1 MNLFSRPEQD
11 FSPALKKIL
20 SIMRLTTLFLIAFSL
35 NITATVYSQVTK
47 LSLDVQNQ
55 SIKEVLYLIEN
66 QSGFRFIYETGKIDL
81 ERKVSFSAKKQSV
94 EVILKRIFDEAG
106 VKYEITENNLI
117 LINPSENKSGES
129 KNLQSTQQKQK
140 KVTGKVTDENGEPV
154 IGANVVEKGTTN
166 GTVTNIDGQYSIDV
180 SVTNSLEISYIGY
193 NSQTIKITQK
203 SVYDVVLKEDS
214 EMLEE
219 VVVVGYGTQK
229 KINLTGAIESVGG
242 DKLAKQPVA
251 QASQALIGIAPG
263 LTAIQESGQPGEDK
277 ATLRIR
283 GMGSISASNDPL
295 ILIDGVEG
303 DINMIDG
310 NDIENI
316 SVLKDAASA
325 AIYGSRASNGVILV
339 TTKRAKE
346 GSVTVNYKNYLG
358 WQNPTNL
365 PSFLGALDYMKY
377 TGSNQATIDAYREGM
392 KTDPDRYPDTDWVN
406 LLFSEANFQ
415 QYHNLN
421 VNGGSDKA
429 RVLASIAF
437 TDQGADIVNYGFK
450 RYNGRLNS
458 DLKLSDKFD
467 INFDI
472 AFSRSEQN
480 SSNATLTAIVRDAFR
495 VAPIYPAIYSDG
507 TWGDGFSGGNP
518 IAQVRAGG
526 YNKKFNNEF
535 RGLLKANY
543 RPIEGMTISML
554 YAPSYGDIYIKRA
567 SKTYR
572 QIMDWDSKT
581 IRKKGDPNSFAQ
593 TNERPFNQSF
603 NAVISYTKAIK
614 DHSFTVLGGY
624 EFIKYSYERFGAE
637 RQYYIL
643 QDYEVLDA
651 GSAEFDSNSGTA
663 THNALVSYF
672 GRLNYSYKDRYLFE
686 ANLRRDASSRFAK
699 DNRVGIFPSFAGGW
713 RLSEESFMKDL
724 SFLSNLKLRASWGE
738 LGNQEIGSDFPY
750 TSSIAL
756 GSANYLIGNQIV
768 NGAAQKVLANKN
780 IKWETTATTN
790 IGMDAGFFNQRLTLN
805 ADYYIRKTKDI
816 LLNIPIPVV
825 TGLEAPIQNIG
836 NVENRGWDVTVGWQ
850 DKIADFDYGIK
861 INFSDVKN
869 EVTNLGG
876 NEKIITGSSIIQLGA
891 PINSIYGY
899 ETAGIFQSQEEIDK
913 APSQFGTLKPGNLRY
928 KDQLTIDT
936 DGDGVFDKSDGLIN
950 ANDRVILGDAFPRYT
965 YGIDLNAGYKGFD
978 LAIALQ
984 GVGKRDV
991 LLGGDLVYPLFNAG
1005 KVQEWHV
1012 KECWSPENP
1021 NAQFPVLAA
1030 TSFGSNDVQSSS
1042 TWLFNASYLRVRNI
1056 TLGYTVPKQLLSK
1069 VFVKNLRIYFSGQNL
1084 LTFDKLPQGIDPLVP
1099 NDAAGA
1105 IYPIAKSYT
1114 FGIDL
1119 SF

>member
-1 MNLFSRPEQD
+1 MNLIHGNKRKSLVRLFLVGVLFSCSMFSRAQHQQV
-11 FSPALKKIL
+11 SL
-20 SIMRLTTLFLIAFSL
+20 SGK
-35 NITATVYSQVTK
+35 NITLKSAFKQIEQQTK
-47 LSLDVQNQ
+47 LFVDYNIQDVND
-55 SIKEVLYLIEN
+55 SRTIKNPPPHANIKEVLEQL
-66 QSGFRFIYETGKIDL
+66 L
-81 ERKVSFSAKKQSV
+81 EGTNCTATFSQGHVIISKKTKTSS
-94 EVILKRIFDEAG
+94 A
-106 VKYEITENNLI
+106 
-117 LINPSENKSGES
+117 
-129 KNLQSTQQKQK
+129 QKQVSGVVK
-140 KVTGKVTDENGEPV
+140 DEKGEPL
-154 IGANVVEKGTTN
+154 IGVNVVEKETTN
-166 GTVTNIDGQYSIDV
+166 GTVTDINGNFSITV
-180 SVTNSLEISYIGY
+180 PAGHFLEISYIGY
-193 NSQTIKITQK
+193 NPQKIKITGK
-203 SVYDVVLKEDS
+203 SVYDIVLQEDS
-214 EMLEE
+214 KMLEE

-229 KINLTGAIESVGG
+229 KINLTGAIESVNG

-251 QASQALIGIAPG
+251 QASQALIGVAPG

-303 DINMIDG
+303 DINTIDG

-377 TGSNQATIDAYREGM
+377 TGSDQAIIDAYREGM
-392 KTDPDRYPDTDWVN
+392 KTDPDRYPDTDWVD
-406 LLFSEANFQ
+406 LLFSETNFQ

-437 TDQGADIVNYGFK
+437 TDQGANIVNYGFK
-450 RYNGRLNS
+450 RYNGRFNS

-467 INFDI
+467 INFDL

-480 SSNATLTAIVRDAFR
+480 ASNATLTAVVRDAFR
-495 VAPIYPAIYSDG
+495 IAPIYPAIHSDG

-518 IAQVRAGG
+518 ISQVRAGG
-526 YNKKFNNEF
+526 YNKKYHNEF
-535 RGLLKANY
+535 RALLKANY
-543 RPIEGMTISML
+543 RPIEGVNISVL

-567 SKTYR
+567 SKTYN
-572 QIMDWDSKT
+572 QIMDWDTKT
-581 IRKKGDPNSFAQ
+581 IRKKGDPNSFNQ

-603 NAVISYTKAIK
+603 NAVISYTKTIK
-614 DHSFTVLGGY
+614 GHTFSVLGGY
-624 EFIKYSYERFGAE
+624 ELIKYNYEKFSAG

-651 GSAEFDSNSGTA
+651 GSAEYDSNSGTA
-663 THNALVSYF
+663 THHALVSYF
-672 GRLNYSYKDRYLFE
+672 GRVNYSFKDCYLFE
-686 ANLRRDASSRFAK
+686 ANIRRDASSRFSK
-699 DNRVGIFPSFAGGW
+699 GNRVGIFPSFAVGW
-713 RLSEESFMKDL
+713 RLSEESFMKDI
-724 SFLSNLKLRASWGE
+724 SWLSNLKLRASWGE

-750 TSSIAL
+750 ASSIVL
-756 GSANYLIGNQIV
+756 GDANYLIGNQIV
-768 NGAAQKVLANKN
+768 NGAAQKILANKN

-790 IGMDAGFFNQRLTLN
+790 IGADAGFFNQRLTLS

-836 NVENRGWDVTVGWQ
+836 NVENRGWDVTIGWQ
-850 DKIADFDYGIK
+850 DKVSDFDYGIK

-876 NEKIITGSSIIQLGA
+876 NDKIITGNSIIQLGA

-899 ETAGIFQSQEEIDK
+899 ETTGIFQSEEEIK
-913 APSQFGTLKPGNLRY
+913 GAPGQFGALKPGNLRY
-928 KDQLTIDT
+928 KDQLTVDT
-936 DGDGVFDKSDGLIN
+936 DGDGVMDAGDGLIN
-950 ANDRVILGDAFPRYT
+950 ADDRVILGDPFPRYT

-978 LAIALQ
+978 MAIALQ

-1012 KECWSPENP
+1012 KECWSPENM
-1021 NAQFPVLAA
+1021 NAKFPVLAA
-1030 TSFGSNDVQSSS
+1030 TSFGSNDVQASSC
-1042 TWLFNASYLRVRNI
+1042 WLFNASYLRVRNI
-1056 TLGYTVPKQLLSK
+1056 TLGYTLPDRLLSK
-1069 VFVKNLRIYFSGQNL
+1069 VFVKNLRVYFSGQNL
-1084 LTFDKLPQGIDPLVP
+1084 LTFDNLPQGIDPLVP